1 MQIAVAGATGFVGRR
16 LVEALAGEHKVIA
29 LARRAPDFLNATNQ
43 AVDVGNY
50 EEALRALEGCDAA
63 YYLIHSLDV
72 GDFRARDL
80 DLAKTFGAAAKA
92 AGVKRIVYLGGL
104 GEDPTSD
111 HLLSRQEVGAALG
124 AKGVPVVELRA
135 AVIIG
140 AGSVSYEMLRYLTE
154 RLPFMVCPR
163 WVRTAI
169 EPIALSDVLLYLE
182 KSLSVEPGI
191 YEVGCGEVTTYRDMI
206 SIYARERGLGP
217 TVIVDIPLLTPRLSS
232 HWVDFVTPVDT
243 KVSHSLIESLVT
255 EVTVRDPNKTKDAFA
270 IIPMP
275 IAQAIREA
283 LDNQLITAEATVMD
297 RESGLLDGIYT
308 ERIEIP
314 IDEAL
319 ESELNDDFDRI
330 GGDLDW
336 YGLDSAWRI
345 RMWIGRLFGERWR
358 LRRPEAVEPDAAVD
372 WWRVVERSPN
382 ELVLRAEGWFFGEGW
397 LGWRVRNGVLVQVGI
412 LRPKGVVGFLYWKIL
427 QPVHRK
433 VFRLQAEHRLVR
445 ARRRIKIGQ

>member
-1 MQIAVAGATGFVGRR
+1 M
-16 LVEALAGEHKVIA
+16 
-29 LARRAPDFLNATNQ
+29 
-43 AVDVGNY
+43 
-50 EEALRALEGCDAA
+50 
-63 YYLIHSLDV
+63 
-72 GDFRARDL
+72 
-80 DLAKTFGAAAKA
+80 
-92 AGVKRIVYLGGL
+92 
-104 GEDPTSD
+104 
-111 HLLSRQEVGAALG
+111 
-124 AKGVPVVELRA
+124 
-135 AVIIG
+135 
-140 AGSVSYEMLRYLTE
+140 
-154 RLPFMVCPR
+154 
-163 WVRTAI
+163 
-169 EPIALSDVLLYLE
+169 
-182 KSLSVEPGI
+182 
-191 YEVGCGEVTTYRDMI
+191 
-206 SIYARERGLGP
+206 
-217 TVIVDIPLLTPRLSS
+217 
-232 HWVDFVTPVDT
+232 
-243 KVSHSLIESLVT
+243 T

-319 ESELNDDFDRI
+319 ESQLDDDFDRI

-358 LRRPEAVEPDAAVD
+358 LRRPEAVEPGAAVD

>member
-16 LVEALAGEHKVIA
+16 LVEALAGEHKVVA
-29 LARRAPDFLNATNQ
+29 LARRAPDFRNATNQ

-80 DLAKTFGAAAKA
+80 DLAKTFGEAAKA

-191 YEVGCGEVTTYRDMI
+191 YEVGSGEVTTYRDMI

-232 HWVDFVTPVDT
+232 HWVDLVTPVNN

-255 EVTVRDPNKTKDAFA
+255 EVIVRNPTKTKDAFA

-283 LDNQLITAEATVMD
+283 LDDQLITAEATVMD

-319 ESELNDDFDRI
+319 ESQLDDDFDRI

-345 RMWIGRLFGERWR
+345 RMWVGRLFGERWR

-382 ELVLRAEGWFFGEGW
+382 ALVLRAEGWFFGEGW
-397 LGWRVRNGVLVQVGI
+397 LGWRVQDGVLIQVGI
-412 LRPKGVVGFLYWKIL
+412 LRPKGVLGFLYWKIL

-433 VFRLQAEHRLVR
+433 VFRLQAEHRVVR
-445 ARRRIKIGQ
+445 ARRRIKVGQ

>member
-16 LVEALAGEHKVIA
+16 LVEALAGEHKVVA
-29 LARRAPDFLNATNQ
+29 LARRAPDFRNVTNQ

-80 DLAKTFGAAAKA
+80 SLAKTFGAAAKA

-111 HLLSRQEVGAALG
+111 HLLSRQEVGVALG
-124 AKGVPVVELRA
+124 SKGVEIVELRA

-140 AGSVSYEMLRYLTE
+140 AGSISYEMLRYLTE

-191 YEVGCGEVTTYRDMI
+191 YEVGSGEVTTYRDMI
-206 SIYARERGLGP
+206 SIYGHERGLGS

-232 HWVDFVTPVDT
+232 HWVDLVTPVNN

-255 EVTVRDPNKTKDAFA
+255 EVIVRNPTKTKDAFA

-283 LDNQLITAEATVMD
+283 LDDQLITAEATVMD

-345 RMWIGRLFGERWR
+345 RMWVGRLFGERWR
-358 LRRPEAVEPDAAVD
+358 LRRPEAVEPGAAVD

-397 LGWRVRNGVLVQVGI
+397 LGWRVQDGVLIQVGI
-412 LRPKGVVGFLYWKIL
+412 LRPKGVLGFLYWKIL
-427 QPVHRK
+427 QPVHRQ

-445 ARRRIKIGQ
+445 ARRRIKVG